1 MHSGAGWLRF
11 EDTDSAGGRPPP
23 RLRGGRHAC
32 DPEAMD
38 HAPHPIKTAAQLD
51 YAQRLAFVVEL
62 AERLH
67 VYGTTAQRLEGALD
81 SVATSLK
88 LDCEPWS
95 NPTGLILTFSDP
107 TRPPG
112 ESDTTRVIRLPPG
125 DTDLA
130 KLCEVDRI
138 AEEVMAGRLGLV
150 AGHAALRALDRP
162 HDWRWHAM
170 QLLGLGLAAGSVAG
184 LFRLPWLDIAVAT
197 VTGLLIGSIDFLARR
212 RPQVREAGEALAGLL
227 AGAVAIGVATFVAP
241 LNLNT
246 GIIAALIVLVP
257 GMTLTN
263 AVNELTSQHLVSGTA
278 RFAGALTTVMKLA
291 VGTIIALS
299 LARLLGF
306 EPQVRALRPQSD
318 AVEWASLALAA
329 YAFAVLFRA
338 ARRDYLLVMLSA
350 IAGYLISRL
359 AGGAWGSP
367 AGIFLSA
374 LVMTAGGNGYAR
386 WVKRP
391 GALVRVPGIIMLVP
405 GSASLRG
412 VMNLIQQQ
420 DVAAGQDAALAVLN
434 ILLALVAGLLFG
446 NLLLPTRRN
455 L

>member
-1 MHSGAGWLRF
+1 M
-11 EDTDSAGGRPPP
+11 PPSP
-23 RLRGGRHAC
+23 DASTLPSYPA
-32 DPEAMD
+32 
-38 HAPHPIKTAAQLD
+38 
-51 YAQRLAFVVEL
+51 RLAFVVEL

-81 SVATSLK
+81 AVASSLQ

-130 KLCEVDRI
+130 RLCEVDRI
-138 AEEVMAGRLGLV
+138 AEEVMAGRLDLA

-162 HDWRWHAM
+162 RDWRWHAM
-170 QLLGLGLAAGSVAG
+170 QLLGLGLAAGAVAG
-184 LFRLPWLDIAVAT
+184 LLRLPWLDIGVAT
-197 VTGLLIGSIDFLARR
+197 FTGLLIGSIEFVARR
-212 RPQVREAGEALAGLL
+212 RPQVREAGDALAALL
-227 AGAVAIGVATFVAP
+227 AGAIAILVATFVAP

-246 GIIAALIVLVP
+246 VIIASLIVLLP
-257 GMTLTN
+257 GMSLTN

-291 VGTIIALS
+291 VGTIIALT
-299 LARLLGF
+299 LANLLGLT
-306 EPQVRALRPQSD
+306 PHVRALRPQPD
-318 AVEWASLALAA
+318 WIEWLSLGLAA

-338 ARRDYLLVMLSA
+338 ARRDYWIVMLAA
-350 IAGYLISRL
+350 IVGYLISRV
-359 AGGAWGSP
+359 AGSAWGSP

-374 LVMTAGGNGYAR
+374 LVMTAAGNGYAR

-412 VMNLIQQQ
+412 VMNLVQQQ
-420 DVAAGQDAALAVLN
+420 DVSVGQDAALTVMN
-434 ILLALVAGLLFG
+434 ILLALIAGLLFG

>member
-1 MHSGAGWLRF
+1 MVTLHAGA
-11 EDTDSAGGRPPP
+11 D
-23 RLRGGRHAC
+23 AC
-32 DPEAMD
+32 DPAAMPD
-38 HAPHPIKTAAQLD
+38 TPTPAATPG
-51 YAQRLAFVVEL
+51 YAARLAFVVEL
-62 AERLH
+62 AEHLH
-67 VYGTTAQRLEGALD
+67 AYGTTAQRLEGALD
-81 SVATSLK
+81 AVAASLQ

-107 TRPPG
+107 KRPPG

-138 AEEVMAGRLGLV
+138 AEEVMAGRLDLA
-150 AGHAALRALDRP
+150 AGHAALRARDRP
-162 HDWRWHAM
+162 STRRWRAM
-170 QLLGLGLAAGSVAG
+170 QVLGFGLAAGSVAG
-184 LFRLPWLDIAVAT
+184 LLRLPWLDIGVAT
-197 VTGLLIGSIDFLARR
+197 ITGLLIGILELAGRR
-212 RPQVREAGEALAGLL
+212 HLQVKEAGEALAALV
-227 AGAVAIGVATFVAP
+227 AGFVAILVATFVAP
-241 LNLNT
+241 LNLDT
-246 GIIAALIVLVP
+246 VIIASLIVLLP
-257 GMTLTN
+257 GMGLTN

-291 VGTIIALS
+291 VGTVIALT
-299 LARLLGF
+299 LAQLVGLA
-306 EPQVRALRPQSD
+306 PHVHASRPQPD
-318 AVEWASLALAA
+318 WVEWVSLALAA

-338 ARRDYLLVMLSA
+338 ARRDYPLVMLSA
-350 IAGYLISRL
+350 IVGYLVSRL

-374 LVMTAGGNGYAR
+374 LVMTAAGNGYAR

-412 VMNLIQQQ
+412 VMDLVQQQ
-420 DVAAGQDAALAVLN
+420 DVVAGQNGALTVMN
-434 ILLALVAGLLFG
+434 ILLALIAGLLFG